1 MPIISLKVNS
11 NYYSPHGRRR
21 KKYNSHL
28 KQNFV
33 LFYSNVRDDNDTDCD
48 GDDDDDNNDDDGGD
62 DGDDDGDDDNS
73 DDNYDDDN
81 PCSTSCLLTDL
92 RTLAT
97 FPWSNRFSNPTYE
110 KIFDQKF

>member
-1 MPIISLKVNS
+1 MAEEKN
-11 NYYSPHGRRR
+11 
-21 KKYNSHL
+21 YNSHL

-33 LFYSNVRDDNDTDCD
+33 LFYSNISDDNDTDCD
-48 GDDDDDNNDDDGGD
+48 D
-62 DGDDDGDDDNS
+62 DGDDDGDDDDG
-73 DDNYDDDN
+73 DDDNGDDDNNGDDNGDNNYDDDN

-110 KIFDQKF
+110 KKFDQKF